1 MKSLFKIILLFSFV
15 IVYLTIYFSIS
26 PFKIKNVNEKNLPRI
41 KISKNE
47 KTLAIVQVSNNRN
60 SHISNRFINNKENYT
75 KFHNYGYFV
84 ENPEDPSRLP
94 TWNKLKATLKAFQND
109 YKWVWQLDIDTII
122 MNHNIEVH
130 VLANYA
136 EINNYHVIFNK
147 DCNGINAGSIFFR
160 NSNFTINFINT
171 LWNMYGKEIS
181 TTDEWN
187 EQRAMMYLMDKNKNN
202 KEFLRNILFVPQTSI
217 NSYPNENIWCTQGN
231 FLTKGD
237 LIIHFA
243 GMHRD
248 ELYTKYFDLCQQF
261 YNKVDKFNTS
271 MWIESINNWNKDNFN
286 ITLL

>member
-15 IVYLTIYFSIS
+15 LVYLTIYFSLS
-26 PFKIKNVNEKNLPRI
+26 PIKIKNVNEKSLLEL

-47 KTLAIVQVSNNRN
+47 KSLAIVQVSNNRN
-60 SHISNRFINNKENYT
+60 SPISSRFINNKINYT
-75 KFHNYGYFV
+75 KLHNYGYLV
-84 ENPEDPSRLP
+84 ENPADPSRLP

-109 YKWVWQLDIDTII
+109 YKWVWQLDVDTII

-130 VLANYA
+130 VLAHYA

-187 EQRAMMYLMDKNKNN
+187 EQRAMIYLMDKNKNN

-217 NSYPNENIWCTQGN
+217 NSYPNENIWCKQGN

-243 GMHRD
+243 GMHKD
-248 ELYTKYFDLCQQF
+248 ELYAKYFDLCKQF
-261 YNKVDKFNTS
+261 YNEVDKFNTS

-286 ITLL
+286 ITLF

>member
-1 MKSLFKIILLFSFV
+1 
-15 IVYLTIYFSIS
+15 
-26 PFKIKNVNEKNLPRI
+26 
-41 KISKNE
+41 
-47 KTLAIVQVSNNRN
+47 
-60 SHISNRFINNKENYT
+60 
-75 KFHNYGYFV
+75 
-84 ENPEDPSRLP
+84 
-94 TWNKLKATLKAFQND
+94 
-109 YKWVWQLDIDTII
+109 
-122 MNHNIEVH
+122 
-130 VLANYA
+130 
-136 EINNYHVIFNK
+136 
-147 DCNGINAGSIFFR
+147 
-160 NSNFTINFINT
+160 
-171 LWNMYGKEIS
+171 MYGKEIS

-286 ITLL
+286 ITLF

>member
-1 MKSLFKIILLFSFV
+1 MRKIFKVSIISFV
-15 IVYLTIYFSIS
+15 IIYVIIYYSIPYKTTSSIKEKSEEKILT
-26 PFKIKNVNEKNLPRI
+26 NEK
-41 KISKNE
+41 S
-47 KTLAIVQVSNNRN
+47 LAIVQVSNNKN
-60 SHISNRFINNKENYT
+60 SPINIKFINNKINYT
-75 KFHNYGYFV
+75 NLHNYGYLI
-84 ENPEDPSRLP
+84 ENPQTGRLP

-187 EQRAMMYLMDKNKNN
+187 EQRAMIYLMDKNKNN

-286 ITLL
+286 ITLF